1 MKMGM
6 SSEIE
11 QQLGYI
17 NIMVL
22 GFGFSLTLFLGLVA
36 YSINKLLMG
45 VNAKIVYLYACYF
58 NNNQFMV

>member
-1 MKMGM
+1 MKM
-6 SSEIE
+6 SEIE

-22 GFGFSLTLFLGLVA
+22 VVGFILALLLGIVG
-36 YSINKLLMG
+36 YSINRLLMG
-45 VNAKIVYLYACYF
+45 VNAQIVDLYARYF

>member
-1 MKMGM
+1 MKM
-6 SSEIE
+6 SEIE

-22 GFGFSLTLFLGLVA
+22 VVGLILALFLGIVGYTL
-36 YSINKLLMG
+36 NKLLMG
-45 VNAKIVYLYACYF
+45 INAQIVDIYAHYF